1 MRPNLNEK
9 LEILKIE
16 MSLIQGTFDKYDD
29 LIFRN
34 RNWFITIWAG
44 AIGLAFTIKD
54 PNITYL
60 GVLAAI
66 LYWLLEG
73 MMRNQYWFK
82 YVVRYRAIR
91 EWLNESSSDSI
102 SVYDLTN
109 HYGKRATRWETAKNS
124 FFKLEPTILGLFMA
138 FSALISYCL
147 VPASKCLT
155 SQSSN
160 ATAWLDALTRAA
172 V

>member
-1 MRPNLNEK
+1 MHPDPKEK

-16 MSLIQGTFDKYDD
+16 MNLIQGIFNKYDD

-54 PNITYL
+54 PRITFL

-66 LYWLLEG
+66 LYWFLEG
-73 MMRNQYWFK
+73 MMRHQYWYK
-82 YVVRYRAIR
+82 YVIRYRAIR
-91 EWLNESSSDSI
+91 YWLNESQAAPI

-109 HYGKRATRWETAKNS
+109 HYGKRATNWDRITNS
-124 FFKLEPTILGLFMA
+124 FFKLEPSLLGLFLIS
-138 FSALISYCL
+138 SALVAYTL
-147 VPASKCLT
+147 VPI
-155 SQSSN
+155 N
-160 ATAWLDALTRAA
+160 
-172 V
+172 